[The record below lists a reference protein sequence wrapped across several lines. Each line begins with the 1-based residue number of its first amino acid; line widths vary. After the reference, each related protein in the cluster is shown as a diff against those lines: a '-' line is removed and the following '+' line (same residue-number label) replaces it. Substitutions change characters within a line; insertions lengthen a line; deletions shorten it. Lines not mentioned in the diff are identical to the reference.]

1 MPPSSEPLHTSEPL
15 HNPAHGTTA
24 PGSASP
30 GTASPGTSSP
40 GSGTPGS
47 SSPGSAGHG
56 FPGAGAPGRDADSD
70 RTWRSAARR
79 LLAKTLA
86 EFAYEEV
93 ITPEPDTHPASGHAP
108 GPDPGSGPER
118 APGRGRVPE
127 PRPGP
132 GTVQLP
138 APRPG
143 ARTTSPEPPT
153 RGAPGQPGGPGQPG
167 APGQPGGLGDP
178 GGPGGPG
185 PQAPQ
190 GPSPTHT
197 EGEYRPYRL
206 RLTEDVTYRFRA
218 CRGAYGH
225 WRVDPDSITP
235 TGDPLHFLFHAHD
248 TVLGLSG
255 DTTGHLIRELTAT
268 LAADVRLD
276 ATALSAAQLADLDY
290 AALEGHQTG
299 HPWLV
304 ANKGRL
310 GFSATDAAAW
320 SPEARTPQRLPWIAA
335 HRRLAV
341 YRGIPSLATPDR
353 LYADELTPET
363 RDAFARILSTQGLDP
378 ADYLYLPVHP
388 WQWDET
394 IAPLFAPQLADKSI
408 VALTT
413 DNDLRLPQQSIRTF
427 LNTSRPRARTV
438 KLPLSV
444 LNTLVWRGLPTER
457 TIAAPAVT
465 AWVHG
470 LRDADPYLRDETRV
484 VLLGETASVTVEHP
498 LYDRLPGVPYQ
509 YRELLGCIWREP
521 VSRHLD
527 PGERART
534 LAALLQTDPHGRAL
548 TAELVQRSGLAPR
561 VWLRH
566 LFAAL
571 LPPLLHFLYQ
581 YGTVFSPHGE
591 NAIVVF
597 DQQDVPTRLAVKDF
611 VDDVNTSAE
620 RLPEHATMPENVRAV
635 LLTEPPDFLTQFIHS
650 GLFVGVFRY
659 LAPLCE
665 EQLAVPEGEF
675 WSLVR
680 AEILRHQGRFP
691 HLKKRHETFDLLAPR
706 IARLCLNRN
715 RLHLDGYRD
724 RAQRP
729 HAAVHGTVP
738 NPLHHP

>member
-1 MPPSSEPLHTSEPL
+1 M
-15 HNPAHGTTA
+15 
-24 PGSASP
+24 
-30 GTASPGTSSP
+30 
-40 GSGTPGS
+40 
-47 SSPGSAGHG
+47 
-56 FPGAGAPGRDADSD
+56 
-70 RTWRSAARR
+70 
-79 LLAKTLA
+79 LAKTLA

-93 ITPEPDTHPASGHAP
+93 ITPEPDPRPAPGHA
-108 GPDPGSGPER
+108 
-118 APGRGRVPE
+118 PE

-132 GTVQLP
+132 GTVHLP

-143 ARTTSPEPPT
+143 TRAASPGLPAR
-153 RGAPGQPGGPGQPG
+153 PGQSGGPE
-167 APGQPGGLGDP
+167 
-178 GGPGGPG
+178 GPGGPAQRGG
-185 PQAPQ
+185 PAQSGAPGAQAPQ
-190 GPSPTHT
+190 GPSPTRT

-206 RLTEDVTYRFRA
+206 SLTKDVTYRFRA

-276 ATALSAAQLADLDY
+276 TTALSAAQLADLDY

-310 GFSATDAAAW
+310 GFSASDAAIW

-341 YRGIPSLATPDR
+341 YRGVPALATPDR

-566 LFAAL
+566 LFTAL

-620 RLPEHATMPENVRAV
+620 RLPEHATMPEDVRAV
-635 LLTEPPDFLTQFIHS
+635 LLTEPPEFLTQFIHS
-650 GLFVGVFRY
+650 GLFAGVFRY

-665 EQLAVPEGEF
+665 EQLAVPEAEF

-691 HLKKRHETFDLLAPR
+691 HLKKRHETFDLLTPR

>member
-1 MPPSSEPLHTSEPL
+1 MRDDR
-15 HNPAHGTTA
+15 PAT
-24 PGSASP
+24 
-30 GTASPGTSSP
+30 
-40 GSGTPGS
+40 
-47 SSPGSAGHG
+47 
-56 FPGAGAPGRDADSD
+56 
-70 RTWRSAARR
+70 
-79 LLAKTLA
+79 
-86 EFAYEEV
+86 
-93 ITPEPDTHPASGHAP
+93 
-108 GPDPGSGPER
+108 
-118 APGRGRVPE
+118 
-127 PRPGP
+127 
-132 GTVQLP
+132 

-143 ARTTSPEPPT
+143 TEARPGAKAHPGTATPGTPAGTHEGPAPGAASGPHEADNPAQPTGTSHTRNDPPDTAPHPGADARTTT
-153 RGAPGQPGGPGQPG
+153 PGTPG
-167 APGQPGGLGDP
+167 AP
-178 GGPGGPG
+178 
-185 PQAPQ
+185 
-190 GPSPTHT
+190 
-197 EGEYRPYRL
+197 RPPHARTTDGSRAYRL
-206 RLTEDVTYRFRA
+206 RLTDDVTYRFRA
-218 CRGAYGH
+218 WRGAYGH

-268 LAADVRLD
+268 LAADTRLD

-310 GFSATDAAAW
+310 GFSAADAALW
-320 SPEARTPQRLPWIAA
+320 SPEARAPQRLPWIAA

-341 YRGIPSLATPDR
+341 YRGVPALATPDR
-353 LYADELTPET
+353 LYADELTPEI
-363 RDAFARILSTQGLDP
+363 RAAFAGTLSAQGLDP

-408 VALTT
+408 VPLTT

-465 AWVHG
+465 AWVQG

-484 VLLGETASVTVEHP
+484 ILLGETASVTVEHP

-509 YRELLGCIWREP
+509 YKELLGCIWREP

-534 LAALLQTDPHGRAL
+534 LAALLQTDSHGRAL
-548 TAELVQRSGLAPR
+548 TAELVRRSGLAPR

-597 DQQDVPTRLAVKDF
+597 DQHDIPTRLAVKDF

-620 RLPEHATMPENVRAV
+620 ALPEHATMPADVRAV

-665 EQLAVPEGEF
+665 QQLAVPEAEF

-691 HLKKRHETFDLLAPR
+691 HLKKRHETFDLLTPR